1 MAPSKMRS
9 NGAMEDGGGAHCERS
24 RCACRIEN
32 RSPASP
38 RARRTSSGLS
48 DPPDDN
54 EERHPNRNSA
64 SAPAATA
71 QRDHSFLRPSAAS
84 GRRERGGSAA
94 RSHPIVH
101 VSEKLRSS
109 PQDKRGKLGGCASSS
124 ANHAPPLYATGPEAR
139 MGRRCSAIPFCLEV
153 MLAAVVLH
161 SATGF
166 QSLQLPPG
174 GCSGASLQRARNLGR
189 SKGPPQLSCAARE
202 SGEASGDGGGSF
214 TGGDDLAI
222 RMMISRNRSQ
232 RDAEER
238 VYMPLD
244 VAVRWARMT
253 RAWTSTPYTLTL
265 NTT

>member
-1 MAPSKMRS
+1 
-9 NGAMEDGGGAHCERS
+9 
-24 RCACRIEN
+24 
-32 RSPASP
+32 
-38 RARRTSSGLS
+38 
-48 DPPDDN
+48 
-54 EERHPNRNSA
+54 
-64 SAPAATA
+64 
-71 QRDHSFLRPSAAS
+71 
-84 GRRERGGSAA
+84 
-94 RSHPIVH
+94 
-101 VSEKLRSS
+101 
-109 PQDKRGKLGGCASSS
+109 
-124 ANHAPPLYATGPEAR
+124 

-253 RAWTSTPYTLTL
+253 RAWTNEEGWREWKARHPGGSHAYIPDDPEVYYSKKGVWLGWAFWL
-265 NTT
+265 GKDEDLS